1 MRPKTLRNSAA
12 GSRKEPGFLNHHME
26 GSCLQLGEL
35 SSVGYW
41 TVLIDPE
48 PTQGH
53 LPVAAWASWVVAGIS
68 IALYLPPNPEGRY
81 KGPFKLHTKTFQSAH
96 CADCL
101 VQCPASP

>member
-12 GSRKEPGFLNHHME
+12 RSRKEPGFLNHHME

-41 TVLIDPE
+41 WPFGH
-48 PTQGH
+48 PGPAQGH
-53 LPVAAWASWVVAGIS
+53 LPVAVWASWVVAGIS
-68 IALYLPPNPEGRY
+68 IALYLPPHPEGRY
-81 KGPFKLHTKTFQSAH
+81 EGPFKRHTKTFRSAQ

-101 VQCPASP
+101 TCALEP

>member
-12 GSRKEPGFLNHHME
+12 RSRKEPGFLNHHME

-41 TVLIDPE
+41 PE

-53 LPVAAWASWVVAGIS
+53 LPVATWACWVVAGIS
-68 IALYLPPNPEGRY
+68 IDSICHLNLKEGTGVPSNSIQRPS
-81 KGPFKLHTKTFQSAH
+81 GVPT
-96 CADCL
+96 
-101 VQCPASP
+101 VQIA